1 MTELSYNKIKEAVA
15 SNPNDSILGATVR
28 RILQEELA
36 LEAMEFFDANPNPN
50 QYTLDQMITEVENDD
65 TDKFGE
71 SRSI

>member
-1 MTELSYNKIKEAVA
+1 MTELSYNKIKEAAA

>member
-1 MTELSYNKIKEAVA
+1 MTELSYNKIKEAAA

-36 LEAMEFFDANPNPN
+36 IEAMEFFDANPNPN

>member
-1 MTELSYNKIKEAVA
+1 MTELSYNKIKEAAA

-50 QYTLDQMITEVENDD
+50 QYTLDQMITEVENDN